1 LPTPGIVPPS
11 TPQTPPNTPQPNGT
25 PQGAAATSPNASP
38 EGQPPP
44 VGEGA
49 PPGAAQANAATPA
62 NAPAQPDQPSALLV
76 VTPPGSEFR
85 VGGGPY
91 TVPISI
97 NNAPR
102 VSALSVSVTYNPAL
116 VRVTNVQE
124 GSFMRQGG
132 VTATFKQNIDPAAG
146 RVDMTFLRG
155 QDLVGASG
163 TGLVGVLVVEP
174 TSAGTLLLS
183 ANGAG
188 TGPAGSA
195 VSIQSTPVTVTVK

>member
-1 LPTPGIVPPS
+1 
-11 TPQTPPNTPQPNGT
+11 
-25 PQGAAATSPNASP
+25 
-38 EGQPPP
+38 
-44 VGEGA
+44 
-49 PPGAAQANAATPA
+49 
-62 NAPAQPDQPSALLV
+62 

-102 VSALSVSVTYNPAL
+102 VSALSVTVTYNPAL

-132 VTATFKQNIDPAAG
+132 VAATFKQNIDPAAG
-146 RVDMTFLRG
+146 RVDMTFLRN

-174 TSAGTLLLS
+174 VAAGTLLIS

-188 TGPAGSA
+188 TGPAGSS
-195 VSIQSTPVTVTVK
+195 VTIQSTPVSVAVK

>member
-1 LPTPGIVPPS
+1 
-11 TPQTPPNTPQPNGT
+11 
-25 PQGAAATSPNASP
+25 
-38 EGQPPP
+38 
-44 VGEGA
+44 
-49 PPGAAQANAATPA
+49 
-62 NAPAQPDQPSALLV
+62 
-76 VTPPGSEFR
+76 
-85 VGGGPY
+85 
-91 TVPISI
+91 
-97 NNAPR
+97 
-102 VSALSVSVTYNPAL
+102 

-163 TGLVGVLVVEP
+163 TGLVGVLVIEP

-195 VSIQSTPVTVTVK
+195 VTIQSTPVTVTVK